1 MSGAGDG
8 SRDPLE
14 GIDMRSASEA
24 ARVFREGAA
33 ANLEAGCRRG
43 SVDEV
48 EAAGTLTATGDLHD
62 NPVQFARVLALA
74 RLERGT
80 DERPRRVT
88 LHEII
93 HGELVMGGLD
103 FSFRGLARAAAL
115 KSAWPERVHTLLAN
129 HELAQIVGSGIAKGG
144 VRVVDAFDDGVAQV
158 FGEGAGEV
166 QEAIGAFIRSM
177 ALALVC
183 GRGSG
188 RGVLCA
194 HSLPAPRVMERFDT
208 GVLDRELTEAD
219 YEPRKGSAHLM
230 VWGRGHTAAQL
241 DALAEVWGVGLFVLG
256 HEKAETGALA
266 VGGRAVVL
274 NSDHERGA
282 ALEIDLTDP
291 PSAEEAVW
299 SVTPLASVRG
309 SA

>member
-1 MSGAGDG
+1 MSGAGAG
-8 SRDPLE
+8 ARDPLE

-33 ANLEAGCRRG
+33 ANLEAACRRG
-43 SVDEV
+43 SVDEID
-48 EAAGTLTATGDLHD
+48 ASGTLTATGDLHD

-74 RLERGT
+74 GLGEGT
-80 DERPRRVT
+80 DAAPRHVT

-93 HGELVMGGLD
+93 HGEPVMGGLD

-115 KSAWPERVHTLLAN
+115 KAAWPERVHTLLAN

-144 VRVVDAFDDGVAQV
+144 VRVVDAFNDGVEQV
-158 FGEGAGEV
+158 YGDGAESV
-166 QEAIGAFIRSM
+166 QNAIGAFIRSM
-177 ALALVC
+177 PLALVS
-183 GRGSG
+183 GRGG
-188 RGVLCA
+188 GEGVLCA
-194 HSLPAPRVMERFDT
+194 HSLPAPGVMERFDT
-208 GVLDRELTEAD
+208 GVLGRELTEAD
-219 YEPRKGSAHLM
+219 YEPRRGSAHLM

-241 DALAEVWGVGLFVLG
+241 DALAEAWGVGLFVLG

-274 NSDHERGA
+274 NSDHERGV
-282 ALEIDLTDP
+282 ALEIDLSEP

-299 SVTPLASVRG
+299 SVTPLASIRG
-309 SA
+309 